1 MIDIKNEIEKCIKL
15 YARHTNMNVDDIVKN
30 IDNDDIS
37 FNGTLGEYEK
47 SSTLRKCIKM
57 YKEGELDASYYIVQG
72 LLILTE
78 DMHFSRY
85 NDFENFEKDVDF
97 LVDLKEIYK
106 LFNIYIKN
114 SVVSVDDL
122 NI

>member
-1 MIDIKNEIEKCIKL
+1 MKL
-15 YARHTNMNVDDIVKN
+15 YAQRTNMNVYDIVN
-30 IDNDDIS
+30 LLDNDDIS
-37 FNGTLGEYEK
+37 FKGTLDEYEK
-47 SSTLRKCIKM
+47 SSTLRKCIEM
-57 YKEGELDASYYIVQG
+57 YKEGELDASYYYIVQG

-78 DMHFSRY
+78 DIHFNRY

-97 LVDLKEIYK
+97 LVNLKEIYK

>member
-1 MIDIKNEIEKCIKL
+1 MKL
-15 YARHTNMNVDDIVKN
+15 YAQRTNMNVYDIVKK

-78 DMHFSRY
+78 DTHFSRY

-97 LVDLKEIYK
+97 LVDLKEIYR